1 MSTLQ
6 RPTRQVP
13 THLHIIIRTHPRII
27 RTHLRTILR
36 HLRTILT
43 HLQATHHYMFPLIKI
58 LLELGL

>member
-27 RTHLRTILR
+27 RTI
-36 HLRTILT
+36 LRTILT
-43 HLQATHHYMFPLIKI
+43 HLQAIQHYMNPPIKI
-58 LLELGL
+58 LLGLGL